1 MSEFVLEMT
10 KPLPKGKEIEA
21 FKHMLKESF
30 EIDRDMI
37 VYSKDI
43 ILIHR
48 ICVVLSTSVLFYEE
62 ALPLWHCLVDN
73 QYYPYTKSNEI
84 SFMDFIIL
92 WLWRFITRNAK
103 LAIGVC
109 PRCKKTF
116 LKTPINKEY
125 CSDSC
130 SSVMR
135 SRKYRSKITKK
146 GVSK

>member
-21 FKHMLKESF
+21 FKHMMKESF

-37 VYSKDI
+37 VYSQDI

-48 ICVVLSTSVLFYEE
+48 ICVILSTTGLFYEE
-62 ALPLWHCLVDN
+62 ALPLWHHLVDS
-73 QYYPYTKSNEI
+73 QYPYTRSYEI
-84 SFMDFIIL
+84 GFMDFIIL

-109 PRCKKTF
+109 PTCKKAF
-116 LKTPINKEY
+116 LKTSINKEY
-125 CSDSC
+125 CSDLC

-135 SRKYRSKITKK
+135 GRKYRLKITKK